1 MVLPDGAPTRRD
13 RPSTGRRAI
22 FVIAVLALAVG
33 ALAFGALTSP
43 QQEAATETSTTTT
56 TTMPLDRP
64 IDYDNFTVEQI
75 ATGVQ
80 LDWRKVAQIQG
91 GWRTNLVSQLGLL
104 YLFTS
109 SQVSINREPIGL
121 QTYRSF
127 DGSNWEDLGAIA
139 TDGFVVGVEPT
150 PFGLMAI
157 ESNPLDG
164 SVAAWRSTDAM
175 DWERTVIEQEDRSVG
190 FFSNA
195 MGANGSLVV
204 VAGNVYDDG
213 SSILERRLADYG
225 LGIHL
230 QSVNWDIES
239 YGDDSTVRIYGPLGL
254 PALSIPLSELG
265 LTDDER
271 VLVRRGM
278 VGDGNAVVWSTDDGV
293 TWVSSAI
300 EGMNWVSS
308 ITPAPDGG
316 LLAFGT
322 DISGQAAWRTY
333 DGVSWDKLPTG
344 VRVNRATPW
353 RDQLVG
359 LSGQG
364 LPEVFMSSNGETWD
378 ELGLAEDF
386 PGRIS
391 WFPTQIATSSAT
403 IAVTLQGY
411 PSGPDQGRTEE
422 PEPVVLERSGTTL
435 TLDLDQQLIEFDDG
449 ESIRSWH
456 LYGWSDDTDSE
467 GLVVDFVGQTVTFLD
482 SAGQDLVTFGF
493 DELMRAERDYYLSAY
508 GHDPTFEAL
517 AYTQDAHTWAIQDLD
532 EAFGEDTQVLDL
544 IATPFTLMAVVQP
557 SEVFFGPGQGELQ
570 IWSAP
575 LP

>member
-1 MVLPDGAPTRRD
+1 MVLPDGAPTGRD
-13 RPSTGRRAI
+13 RPSTGRRTI

-33 ALAFGALTSP
+33 ALTMGALTSP
-43 QQEAATETSTTTT
+43 NAETVAETSTTTT
-56 TTMPLDRP
+56 TTTPLDRP

-75 ATGVQ
+75 ATGAQ
-80 LDWRKVAQIQG
+80 LDWRKVTQIQG

-127 DGSNWEDLGAIA
+127 DGSNWDDLGAIA
-139 TDGFVVGVEPT
+139 TDGLVVEVGTT

-157 ESNPLDG
+157 ESNPVDG

-175 DWERTVIEQEDRSVG
+175 DWERTVIEQQDRSVG

-195 MGANGSLVV
+195 MGANSSLVV

-213 SSILERRLADYG
+213 SAILERRLADYG
-225 LGIHL
+225 LGIRL
-230 QSVNWDIES
+230 QSVNWEIDS
-239 YGDDSTVRIYGPLGL
+239 YGDDGTVRIFGPLGL

-265 LTDDER
+265 LTDEER
-271 VLVRRGM
+271 LLVQRGM
-278 VGDGNAVVWSTDDGV
+278 VGYGDAVVWSTADGV

-308 ITPAPDGG
+308 ITPTPDGG
-316 LLAFGT
+316 LLAFGEDGAGET
-322 DISGQAAWRTY
+322 AWRTY
-333 DGVSWDKLPTG
+333 DGVSWQELPIG
-344 VRVNRATPW
+344 ARISRATPW

-364 LPEVFMSSNGETWD
+364 LPEVFLSPDGETWD

-391 WFPTQIATSSAT
+391 WFPTQIATSNAA
-403 IAVTLQGY
+403 IAVTFQGY
-411 PSGPDQGRTEE
+411 RPGPGQTRNEE
-422 PEPVVLERSGTTL
+422 PKPLVLERNGTTL
-435 TLDLDQQLIEFDDG
+435 TLDLDQQSIELDDG

-456 LYGWSDDTDSE
+456 LYGWSDNTDSE
-467 GLVVDFVGQTVTFLD
+467 GLVVDLVGQTVTFLD
-482 SAGQDLVTFGF
+482 SAGQNLVTFGF
-493 DELMRAERDYYLSAY
+493 DELMRAERDYYSSAY
-508 GHDPTFEAL
+508 GADPAFEAL
-517 AYTQDAHTWAIQDLD
+517 AYTQNAHTWAIQDLD
-532 EAFGEDTQVLDL
+532 EAFGEDTQVIDL
-544 IATPFTLMAVVQP
+544 IATPFTLMAAVQP
-557 SEVFFGPGQGELQ
+557 SEVFFGSGQGELQ